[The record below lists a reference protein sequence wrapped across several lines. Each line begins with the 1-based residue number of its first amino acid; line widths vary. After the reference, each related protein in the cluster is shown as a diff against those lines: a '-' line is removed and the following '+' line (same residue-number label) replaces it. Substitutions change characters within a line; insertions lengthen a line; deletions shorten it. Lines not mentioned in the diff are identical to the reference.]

1 MRRAWV
7 AMIVVGGALLAVVG
21 GLATRGPG
29 QDSGAAPAEPAFEP
43 FEAVE
48 VVEAR
53 EIAWQPTANLVG
65 TVIAMRSI
73 VIRNELSGVVREVG
87 FQSGAVVEAGQVLL
101 RQDEA
106 IERADLETARAAVR
120 VAEANI
126 AQVDSQIR
134 LAEVELERLAGV
146 QSRAIAEVE
155 LDRARARL
163 ESARADR
170 GRWLAEVDHAAARV
184 AQVEARLAKLT
195 IHAPFRARVGLR
207 TVHEGQYLGEGVD
220 VATLQ
225 ELTDEIFLDFAV
237 PQEYAPRVTLGTTVM
252 ATGALLGPH
261 PVPIKVVAVDSIV
274 NTSTRNLRIRA
285 VVDNRRGT
293 LVPGMSVLVSVP
305 IDAEQPRIVVPT
317 TAVRRAPHA
326 NSVFVIAP
334 DEAGVTRARQR
345 FVTVG
350 STIGEDVVVLDGLA
364 PGERIAGAGAFKLMD
379 GVKVIPSAADA
390 GPGAAQEPAN

>member
-7 AMIVVGGALLAVVG
+7 AMIVAGGALLAVVG

-29 QDSGAAPAEPAFEP
+29 QESGAAPAAPAFEP

-48 VVEAR
+48 IVEAR
-53 EIAWQPTANLVG
+53 EIAWQPTADLVG

-87 FQSGAVVEAGQVLL
+87 FQSGAVVEEGQVLL
-101 RQDEA
+101 RLDEA

-126 AQVDSQIR
+126 TQVDSQIH

-195 IHAPFRARVGLR
+195 IRAPFRARVGLR
-207 TVHEGQYLGEGVD
+207 TVHEGQYLGDGVD

-225 ELTDEIFLDFAV
+225 ELTDEIYLDFAV

-252 ATGALLGPH
+252 ATGALLGPD
-261 PVPIKVVAVDSIV
+261 PVPIKVAAVDSTV

-285 VVDNRRGT
+285 VVDNRRAT

-350 STIGEDVVVLDGLA
+350 STIGEEVVVLDGLA

-379 GVKVIPSAADA
+379 GVKVISSAADA
-390 GPGAAQEPAN
+390 GPAAAQEPAN